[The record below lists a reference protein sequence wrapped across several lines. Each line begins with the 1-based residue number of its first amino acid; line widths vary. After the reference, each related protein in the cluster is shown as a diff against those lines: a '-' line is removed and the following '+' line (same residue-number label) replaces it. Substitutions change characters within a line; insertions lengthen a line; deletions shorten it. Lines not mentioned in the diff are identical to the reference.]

1 VGRIQLTKKKPS
13 RLPMSGQTSNRYK
26 DLQSKREF
34 KPNFGPVKSIFCWTV
49 FGAASATVL
58 LVVSVGLL
66 AAYRWM
72 TTYPF
77 FTLEYVEVS
86 GNNRLNYNEV
96 LTAARVNM
104 GVNCLGLNMK
114 EVEAGL
120 LSSPWIKE
128 ATVKRVLPN
137 KLIINVAEREVAFW
151 VMKDGQL
158 YYADAKGQPIAAV
171 EPEKFRPLPM
181 LELMP
186 GADHVLAAYMG
197 KSKDVDKFD
206 GKFSPERA
214 AWIRVGLDRCLEM
227 YFEEQDLLVSVGV
240 DQWATNFKRLNLV
253 RADLER
259 RGELK
264 DIHGVKVF
272 GDTVWVLR
280 ERERGA

>member
-1 VGRIQLTKKKPS
+1 MGRIQLTKKKPT
-13 RLPMSGQTSNRYK
+13 RLAMGQTTNRYK
-26 DLQSKREF
+26 DLQSSREF
-34 KPNFGPVKSIFCWTV
+34 KPNFAPVRSIFRWSL
-49 FGAASATVL
+49 FGAASVVIL
-58 LVVSVGLL
+58 LLVSVGLL

-77 FTLEYVEVS
+77 FSLEYVEVT
-86 GNNRLNYNEV
+86 GNSRLNYNEV
-96 LTAARVNM
+96 LTAGRIGM

-137 KLIINVAEREVAFW
+137 KLVINVTEREVAFW

-158 YYADAKGQPIAAV
+158 YYADAKGRPIAGV
-171 EPEKFRPLPM
+171 ETEKFRPLPL
-181 LELMP
+181 LELLP
-186 GADHVLAAYMG
+186 GADHVLASYMAKSKEMG
-197 KSKDVDKFD
+197 KIESKFA
-206 GKFSPERA
+206 PERA
-214 AWIRVGLDRCLEM
+214 ARIRIGLDRCLEM
-227 YFEEQDLLVSVGV
+227 YFEEQDLLISVGV

-259 RGELK
+259 RGELN